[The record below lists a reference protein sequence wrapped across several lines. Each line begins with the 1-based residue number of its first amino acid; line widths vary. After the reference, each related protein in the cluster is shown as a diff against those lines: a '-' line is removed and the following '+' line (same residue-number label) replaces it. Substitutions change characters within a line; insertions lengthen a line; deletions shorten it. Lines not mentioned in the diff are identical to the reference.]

1 MSKLRYVL
9 ELRDNLRDIANMFD
23 LELTAIISSEL
34 IRSTLKKTIKNEIG
48 SENFKINVKS
58 ASQAGVTNFIGIV
71 YRVFFEKEDKI
82 DNNQIASSLILKV
95 APQNAARRAQFYSNP
110 CFLKEIYL
118 YDEVSG

>member
-1 MSKLRYVL
+1 
-9 ELRDNLRDIANMFD
+9 MFD
-23 LELTAIISSEL
+23 LELTAIISSKL
-34 IRSTLKKTIKNEIG
+34 IRSTLKKTIENEIG

-71 YRVFFEKEDKI
+71 YRVFFEKEVEI